1 MSKCYLAVD
10 IGASSGRL
18 IMGAVR
24 DGVLEIKELY
34 RFKNGM
40 DELNGHKVWD
50 HDRLFNEIVNGLKKV
65 KPAGLEPVS
74 LAIDTWGC
82 DYVLIDGEGRLCDVT
97 YAYRDDRTAGVPD
110 RFYAEVMPLN
120 ELYARNGIQKMD
132 FNTVYQLYAH
142 KLQNPAAFERAEHFL
157 QVPDYLNYRLTGE
170 VHNEYTNATTC
181 QLVNAAAKEW
191 DYELLEKMGIPARLF
206 QPLELPG
213 SSAGMLKPEIVSAV
227 GFNCEVVM
235 TASHDTA
242 AAVAATPLLA
252 DDHIYLSS
260 GTWSL
265 MGIERAEADTSD
277 LSCQHNFTN
286 EGGVN
291 YRYRYLKNIMGLWI
305 LQNIRKEL
313 PDLSFSDSNAKAG
326 KGSGSQTNG
335 NVNEKAVLAPESMLE
350 AFRSYCRD
358 HQLPVPQSVDEII
371 FCAYNSLSDCYRSII
386 AEIEAVTGRT
396 FAAVNVIGGGCQDQL
411 LNYLLK
417 KASGKQVLAGPI
429 EATAIGNLTVQM
441 IKSGAIADLHSARE
455 LIAQSFAVNE
465 VSLDAFNL

>member
-18 IMGAVR
+18 IMGAVK

-34 RFKNGM
+34 RFANGM
-40 DELNGHKVWD
+40 DEQNGHKVWD
-50 HDRLFNEIVNGLKKV
+50 HDRLFREIVNGLKKV
-65 KPAGLEPVS
+65 KPEGLEPVS

-82 DYVLIDGEGRLCDVT
+82 DYVLVDSEGKLCDAT

-110 RFYAEVMPLN
+110 KFYQNVMPLD

-132 FNTVYQLYAH
+132 FNTVYQLYAQ
-142 KLQNPAAFERAEHFL
+142 KLQNPAAFERAAHFL

-181 QLVNAAAKEW
+181 QLVNTATKEW
-191 DYELLEKMGIPARLF
+191 DYELLEKMGIPTALF
-206 QPLELPG
+206 KPLELPG
-213 SSAGMLKPEIVSAV
+213 SSAGMLKKEIADEV

-265 MGIERAEADTSD
+265 MGIERAEADTSP
-277 LSCQHNFTN
+277 LSCEHNFTN

-313 PDLSFSDSNAKAG
+313 PYLSFDEIYAKAV
-326 KGSGSQTNG
+326 KGSTFRTVV
-335 NVNEKAVLAPESMLE
+335 NVNDKAFLAPRSMLE
-350 AFRSYCRD
+350 AFKSYCSD
-358 HQLPVPQSVDEII
+358 NGMPVPRDENEIL
-371 FCAYNSLSDCYRSII
+371 FCAYNSLADCYRSII
-386 AEIEAVTGRT
+386 AEIETVTGRT
-396 FAAVNVIGGGCQDQL
+396 FSAINVIGGGCQDQL
-411 LNYLLK
+411 LNYMLK
-417 KASGKQVLAGPI
+417 KASGKQVLTGPI
-429 EATAIGNLTVQM
+429 EATAIGNLSVQM
-441 IKSGAIADLHSARE
+441 IKAGEIKDLQGARE
-455 LIAQSFAVNE
+455 LIAKSFAVTE
-465 VSLDAFNL
+465 VDLNAFNV